1 MMENLSA
8 LQPRYT
14 VLCPERLLF
23 DMRNGTWFVE
33 TIRAS
38 GHVLRAN
45 RPNTRPHL
53 TSQQSIQNKACKKG
67 AIHTGLSDLG

>member
-8 LQPRYT
+8 LKPRYT

-38 GHVLRAN
+38 GEMFRAN

-53 TSQQSIQNKACKKG
+53 TNQQSQKRTCKKG
-67 AIHTGLSDLG
+67 AIHTGLSGQEK